1 MRLCLPAAGL
11 GQAVTAQAPAIDTI
25 IIRTHNVFTRE
36 QTEGNFAFRLMNAI
50 HAITKETTVRAEL
63 LFGPGEPYD
72 SVKAAESARNLRARE
87 LFVSVDIDTTRIDG
101 RLAVIVDTRD
111 AWTLKPKFSFTV
123 ATDGTLTGQ
132 LGLSEINLFGTGN
145 LAHFAYVKEAER
157 HGPQLTADFRRL
169 FGTELGAAGS
179 VTFWSD
185 GTDGFW
191 RLGDPW
197 TSSLDPRSIM
207 TDGFWRLGD
216 PWTSSLDPRSIM
228 YDGEASDRRV
238 LQYRVDDFGR
248 DTTTYDRNAFIN
260 RLTVANAQIKEP
272 TRYLRFG
279 AKAEVRQEQYVLRQ
293 DVAPAAEDS
302 LYGEFG
308 LFGEYSETRFQQL
321 RYFNGFGEED
331 VDVSSRVKLTL
342 NLAASGLGYSR
353 TGIGPHVEAALGTRG
368 ANAFAVS
375 TLKGSGLFTDAG
387 LDSGRVVLDVTLGF
401 KLWPR
406 HSTTLYVTAG
416 AQENPPPGQEFNLGF
431 ETPPRSWEPFAF
443 VGTRMVWGTLEHRW
457 YKWEALFDL
466 VSVGLAAFMDYGGA
480 WYPDQDPRFGGNAG
494 IGLRMGGALSAA
506 ARTGRLDF
514 GCRFGQGADFGD
526 PCVVTFG
533 AGFVFPWNPAA
544 ADLVQKK
551 Y

>member
-1 MRLCLPAAGL
+1 LSLCLPAAAL
-11 GQAVTAQAPAIDTI
+11 GQAVTAPAPAIDTVI
-25 IIRTHNVFTRE
+25 IHTRNVFTRE

-50 HAITKETTVRAEL
+50 HAITKETTVRDEL

-87 LFVSVDIDTTRIDG
+87 LFVNVDIDTTRIDG
-101 RLAVIVDTRD
+101 KLAVIVDTRD
-111 AWTLKPKFSFTV
+111 AWTLKPKFSFTI
-123 ATDGTLTGQ
+123 ATDGTWTGQ
-132 LGLSEINLFGTGN
+132 FGLSEINLFGSGN
-145 LAHFAYVKEAER
+145 LAHIAYVKEAER
-157 HGPQLTADFRRL
+157 AGPQATADFRRL

-179 VTFWSD
+179 VTLWDD

-191 RLGDPW
+191 RFGDPW
-197 TSSLDPRSIM
+197 TSSLDPRSV
-207 TDGFWRLGD
+207 
-216 PWTSSLDPRSIM
+216 M
-228 YDGEASDRRV
+228 YDAEASERRV
-238 LQYRVDDFGR
+238 LQYRVDDLGR
-248 DTTTYDRNAFIN
+248 DTTTYDRNALIN
-260 RLTVANAQIKEP
+260 RLTAGTAPISEP
-272 TRYLRFG
+272 T
-279 AKAEVRQEQYVLRQ
+279 
-293 DVAPAAEDS
+293 
-302 LYGEFG
+302 
-308 LFGEYSETRFQQL
+308 
-321 RYFNGFGEED
+321 
-331 VDVSSRVKLTL
+331 RVKLTL
-342 NLAASGLGYSR
+342 NLAASGLGYRR

>member
-207 TDGFWRLGD
+207 
-216 PWTSSLDPRSIM
+216 

-308 LFGEYSETRFQQL
+308 LFGEYSETRFQQV

-331 VDVSSRVKLTL
+331 INVSSRVKLTL
-342 NLAASGLGYSR
+342 NLAASGLGYRR

-387 LDSGRVVLDVTLGF
+387 LDSGRVVLDVTVGL
-401 KLWPR
+401 KPWPR

-443 VGTRMVWGTLEHRW
+443 VGTRMVWGTVEHRW

-466 VSVGLAAFMDYGGA
+466 ISVGLAAFVDYGGA
-480 WYPDQDPRFGGNAG
+480 WYPDQDPRFGGNVG

-514 GCRFGQGADFGD
+514 GCRFGQGSDVGD
-526 PCVVTFG
+526 RCVATLG
-533 AGFVFPWNPAA
+533 AGFVFPWNPEPSRRRVSLSRKGTTLSPSAGDGTVVA
-544 ADLVQKK
+544 
-551 Y
+551 